1 MPVMQPERRR
11 RGHGVAGDRRAAQHA
26 SPYRACWHGPGW
38 FFDRSDGRGQCYKMT
53 EELLPVIQ
61 EKLDSGMSMYRIA
74 KEHGISQS
82 AITYHIKKGT
92 LKKK

>member
-1 MPVMQPERRR
+1 
-11 RGHGVAGDRRAAQHA
+11 
-26 SPYRACWHGPGW
+26 
-38 FFDRSDGRGQCYKMT
+38 MT

-92 LKKK
+92 LKKSSHPGINVR